1 MPRRTDISKILI
13 IGSGRAAV
21 IGACCLLLAVIAC
34 AESVEVGTAKAEE
47 SSRNVRI
54 TVVLNG
60 KPLNLARVEF
70 CTTTGKQ
77 TCFTV
82 LTGDNGVA
90 VPHVLAL
97 TTYHV
102 FALFEDDLSSDLYFH
117 ISPEGKATSF
127 AMDLTPSFKAA
138 QAVLTAAEKLPIREI
153 VREFTG
159 SLQDPWGA
167 MIPGVSIKVVRRGSA
182 GKGAVVRLKS
192 DANGHFSAQ
201 LTDGAYIA
209 VFSSQG
215 FRTEIVPFEVAAQG
229 DREMLVKL
237 QIGRVTEF
245 KVNT

>member
-1 MPRRTDISKILI
+1 VKRPAI
-13 IGSGRAAV
+13 IF
-21 IGACCLLLAVIAC
+21 ACCLLLAGMAV

-54 TVVLNG
+54 TVALNG
-60 KPLNLARVEF
+60 KPVKLARVNF
-70 CTTTGKQ
+70 CTTTGEQ

-82 LTGDNGVA
+82 LTGDDGVA
-90 VPHVLAL
+90 VPSVLAL

-102 FALFEDDLSSDLYFH
+102 FALFEDDLSSDLYLH
-117 ISPEGKATSF
+117 VSPQGKATSF

-138 QAVLTAAEKLPIREI
+138 QAVLAAAEKLPIRET

-167 MIPGVSIKVVRRGSA
+167 MIPGANIKVVRKGSA
-182 GKGAVVRLKS
+182 DNRDVMRLKS

-201 LTDGAYIA
+201 LANGAYIA
-209 VFSSQG
+209 VFSSPG

-229 DREMLVKL
+229 DKEMLVKL
-237 QIGRVTEF
+237 QIGNVTQSM
-245 KVNT
+245 KVST

>member
-1 MPRRTDISKILI
+1 VEGVKRPAI
-13 IGSGRAAV
+13 IF
-21 IGACCLLLAVIAC
+21 ACCLVLAVIAC

-54 TVVLNG
+54 TVILNG
-60 KPLNLARVEF
+60 KPLNLAKVEF

-90 VPHVLAL
+90 VPQTLAL

-102 FALFEDDLSSDLYFH
+102 FALFEDDLSSDLYLH
-117 ISPEGKATSF
+117 VSPQGKATSF

-138 QAVLTAAEKLPIREI
+138 QAVLAAAEKLPVREI

-159 SLQDPWGA
+159 SLQDPAGA
-167 MIPGVSIKVVRRGSA
+167 MIPGVNIKVVRKGSA
-182 GKGAVVRLKS
+182 DNRDVMRFKS

-201 LTDGAYIA
+201 LADGAYIA

-229 DREMLVKL
+229 DKEMLVRL
-237 QIGRVTEF
+237 QIGNVTQSM
-245 KVNT
+245 KVST

>member
-1 MPRRTDISKILI
+1 VKRPATIS
-13 IGSGRAAV
+13 V
-21 IGACCLLLAVIAC
+21 CCVLLAGMAV

-60 KPLNLARVEF
+60 KPLKLATVEF
-70 CTTTGKQ
+70 CTTIGKQ

-102 FALFEDDLSSDLYFH
+102 FALFEDDLSSDLYLH
-117 ISPEGKATSF
+117 VSPQGKATSF
-127 AMDLTPSFKAA
+127 AMDLTPSFKVA
-138 QAVLTAAEKLPIREI
+138 QAVITAAEKLPAREI

-159 SLQDPWGA
+159 SLQDSWGA
-167 MIPGVSIKVVRRGSA
+167 MIAGANIKVVR
-182 GKGAVVRLKS
+182 KGAADKADVLRLKS

-201 LTDGAYIA
+201 LTEGAYVA
-209 VFSSQG
+209 FFSSPG

-229 DREMLVKL
+229 EKEMLVKL
-237 QIGRVTEF
+237 QIGNTAQSM

>member
-1 MPRRTDISKILI
+1 MNRPAI
-13 IGSGRAAV
+13 IF
-21 IGACCLLLAVIAC
+21 ACCLLLAGMAM

-60 KPLNLARVEF
+60 KPLKLARVEF
-70 CTTTGKQ
+70 CTTTGEQ
-77 TCFTV
+77 TCFMV

-102 FALFEDDLSSDLYFH
+102 FALFEDDLSSDLYLH
-117 ISPEGKATSF
+117 VSPEGKATSF

-138 QAVLTAAEKLPIREI
+138 QAVLAATEKQPVREI

-159 SLQDPWGA
+159 SLQDFWGA
-167 MIPGVSIKVVRRGSA
+167 MIPGANIKVVRKGSA
-182 GKGAVVRLKS
+182 DKADVMRLKS
-192 DANGHFSAQ
+192 DASGHFSAQ
-201 LTDGAYIA
+201 LADGVYIA
-209 VFSSQG
+209 FFSSPG

-229 DREMLVKL
+229 EKEMLVKL
-237 QIGRVTEF
+237 QIANIARSM

>member
-1 MPRRTDISKILI
+1 MERVKRPAI
-13 IGSGRAAV
+13 IF
-21 IGACCLLLAVIAC
+21 ACCLLLASTAV

-47 SSRNVRI
+47 SSRSVRI

-60 KPLNLARVEF
+60 KPLKLAKVEF
-70 CTTTGKQ
+70 CTTTGEQ

-82 LTGDNGVA
+82 FTGDDGTA
-90 VPHVLAL
+90 VPHALAL

-102 FALFEDDLSSDLYFH
+102 SALFEDGLSSDLYLH
-117 ISPEGKATSF
+117 ISSQGKATSF

-159 SLQDPWGA
+159 SLQDPSGA
-167 MIPGVSIKVVRRGSA
+167 MIPGVNINVVRKGSA
-182 GKGAVVRLKS
+182 DKGDVLRLKA
-192 DANGHFSAQ
+192 DANGHFSAP

-229 DREMLVKL
+229 EKEMLVKL
-237 QIGRVTEF
+237 QIGNVTQSM
-245 KVNT
+245 KVST

>member
-21 IGACCLLLAVIAC
+21 IGVCCLVLAVIAC
-34 AESVEVGTAKAEE
+34 AESVEVGRAKAEE

-102 FALFEDDLSSDLYFH
+102 YALFEDDLSSDLYLH

-138 QAVLTAAEKLPIREI
+138 QAVLAAAEKLPARRDRARVHGILARS
-153 VREFTG
+153 FG
-159 SLQDPWGA
+159 SYDPR
-167 MIPGVSIKVVRRGSA
+167 SE
-182 GKGAVVRLKS
+182 
-192 DANGHFSAQ
+192 H
-201 LTDGAYIA
+201 
-209 VFSSQG
+209 
-215 FRTEIVPFEVAAQG
+215 
-229 DREMLVKL
+229 
-237 QIGRVTEF
+237 
-245 KVNT
+245 